1 MKTTKTTKRLLV
13 SLLALLAV
21 FAIGMSAACFKKK
34 PVDSSSGDSVA
45 PDSSSSTVIVTPV
58 TYEGKYY
65 FEGDEGSFS
74 LELKADS
81 LYTLA
86 APDSE
91 YSGKFTVT
99 DGQFAFYVAE
109 TVAYTGTAQGENI
122 QLMYGSNALLFLP
135 DVNYTVTFDMG
146 GSTQTQTVRNGKPA
160 VKPEDPKK
168 EGYLFVN
175 WYVDAQFTSLYSFA
189 KPVTQD
195 TTVYARFF
203 QEGDSEYSVKFFNGS
218 EQVLDMVYTQGKK
231 LASLPEYTQEGKE
244 FLGWWTSD
252 SRSPE
257 KLTRQLTEGETLHED
272 TVLYAVFK
280 DDEVPALSVTAD
292 GFSWSSMGK
301 NVSYEIYVT
310 APSGKRELLR
320 SGTFAKT
327 EYEYD
332 FAALEAGEYKV
343 EVVVANTQKTA
354 VAYVTNKMLS
364 RPSGLRVDAF
374 QFMFDPVAGAQ
385 KYLLSVNCASAGH
398 NHKDYNLNLA
408 TSYDFSNCEMAQDG
422 MTFTVTAVAEGY
434 VSATSE
440 TFVLTRNLQAVTE
453 LSYDENTAVLTWQEA
468 ANAQEYLLE
477 LAVGG
482 QTITERLEKTTYSL
496 KGYTGDITVK
506 VTPYAQGYALPEAAS
521 LAFNKKSIATPANF
535 NYEYKD
541 GKDYLT
547 WDNIEGAAGYEI
559 TIEGTDRSYLTNANT
574 TEFIFTEWVGLS
586 VPYVFNV
593 QALSKTSGA
602 NSLPAELTVKEKIE
616 DIWYEDGMLYWDAV
630 RGHSYTF
637 RLNDEQPIDIGGLA
651 SYAPQFN
658 KAGENTLSI
667 GYYKND
673 DKSTMKW
680 VETKVETFALIFD
693 TRGGSKADIR
703 YLANGDTVTVLDE
716 SQITYAGYDFQGWY
730 DVPEGYLTNGKK
742 YEGTFKFTATESTYI
757 YASWSAKHFNITLD
771 VMSGAPLENSVFDV
785 YYRQNE
791 YMLPVPD
798 VGADTTKG
806 FLGWYTDKNGQG
818 MQYTDLDGANVAQF
832 RNLGDITLYAFW
844 ADAFEFNE
852 LNDGTYSVKKG
863 SDVNM
868 FEVLTIPATYLGK
881 SVSMVEGAGF
891 KGIKSLVVKIPD
903 TIKDIIIL
911 STDVGSAFE
920 NASYLQA
927 VEVYHVEGNNI
938 PARYFSEDGIL
949 YFENETDVTEYNNT
963 ELKFIPA
970 ARKTP
975 VYVSNKT
982 EVIPMGAA
990 GTIKSGSSSSFTH
1003 HFTEIHIPYTVTKVE
1018 KSAFEGN
1025 YYVENIYFE
1034 DAPGG
1039 VTAQPLTIGEAA
1051 FKGCSNLINLNL
1063 PGRVAEFDVNA
1074 LENCYDLENVN
1085 ISTAETNKELKSVD
1099 GVLLTADGTKLIY
1112 FPRGRAQSYTT
1123 PDTVTT
1129 IGSNAFSGSKITEIV
1144 ISKFVRVIEPYA
1156 FSGVSDSSGKALSGE
1171 LEGYYKGSSCTSL
1184 QSIVFQS
1191 NDTWTLEIGEGAF
1204 YGSSSGKLTEVTLPK
1219 NLVKL
1224 GKYAFAGRTAL
1235 KTVNIEIDKNIIG
1248 YKKLELESGAFALD
1262 GASPS
1267 VVTLNI
1273 GDNVPE
1279 IANLS
1284 GIFGS
1289 ADLKNINTGNN
1300 PNYKFADQV
1309 LYNGDNTKILYYLD
1323 SRSGAFAIPETVTE
1337 IGEATFR
1344 GKSGLTAI
1352 TIHAGVTY
1360 VGDEA
1365 FKGCSNLES
1374 VLVRDGETEISF
1386 GDSVFENCSLLT
1398 DVQLSTRAR
1407 VLGKNFF
1414 KGCKALTEITFPE
1427 GITEIG
1433 DGTFN
1438 SSSEYA
1444 YNSLKKVT
1452 FPATLEKFGEYSTK
1466 KVNGV
1471 AVEYLVS
1478 ISAFVN
1484 CNKLEEIVVA
1494 EGNKNF
1500 TAQNGIFYS
1509 KDADGYYGLIICFTS
1524 IEGDVVIPAKTNKIW
1539 ANAFKGNTAITSI
1552 SFDGEVDDENYSL
1565 EIGSNAFYGCTNLKS
1580 FELPEGLQIISQNMF
1595 YGCTSLE
1602 RVVVPST
1609 VALIEDKA
1617 FNGCSNLNELVF
1629 TPTKAGK
1636 EPVELTVA
1644 DGNYKSTSTS
1654 GPPVVTQSS
1663 PFGGCTSLKE
1673 VVFPERTVSIGS
1685 YVFYGLNVE
1694 KVTLPSTLTSLGVSA
1709 FQNTTNLE
1717 EVVFNTDS
1725 NGRTMLTTLPK
1736 EIFSGSGL
1744 KKITLPEGL
1753 VDIEY
1758 KAFYSCKN
1766 LESIVIPASVEVL
1779 GSVHPSDA
1787 SYTIGYAFN
1796 TCSNLKSVTFA
1807 KGSVLN
1813 TIYKNSFGGT
1823 AITEISLPASI
1834 ENIAESAFGS
1844 ASSLTFIDF
1853 ETYEAQLED
1862 GTVKQVSSLK
1872 SIGYWAFQSTAI
1884 EHFVFPETLSNITLG
1899 RGLFASSS
1907 TLKTVTLSS
1916 TVADI
1921 TKVFESINSN
1931 YVINPSEQADNYVV
1945 SADGNFLTNK
1955 AGTTIVLVVKQLA
1968 PEDGVLRIPD
1978 GVEVI
1983 ETDAFGKQTGIT
1995 KLIIPASVK
2004 TIKNGAFH
2012 HCTALNEIVFEND
2025 KNGVSLLENLGFTHD
2040 GSGGDGTV
2048 QGETYG
2054 VFQYCTA
2061 LTKVT
2066 FPNSEY
2072 LTLLPYATF
2081 KSCTSL
2087 KEITLPEGLTQL
2099 SPIVNS
2105 KSTYDNDDCG
2115 VFNGCSALEKV
2126 VLPSTLEVIGGG
2138 TFYNC
2143 KKLKTVNLPE
2153 GLKTIDSC
2161 AFYCTSALTSITLPD
2176 SITELG
2182 HLSFMY
2188 AGLKTLD
2195 LNNVTKL
2202 GAQTFQNA
2210 TALTKIDLSKIEEF
2224 TEPSTTSTSYG
2235 ILYGCKALTTAVLPQ
2250 NLTRLPCCFFTNCTK
2265 LTDVTNIEQVE
2276 DIGNN
2281 AFKSCTALT
2290 TIDISGAKTLGTEV
2304 FSGCTKL
2311 KTVKLCNTLEKLNN
2325 KDFYGC
2331 TVLAT
2336 VEGIENVQTLGNYV
2350 FQNCK
2355 GLKTIDISKADT
2367 IDTNVFDGCA
2377 ALTTVTIC
2385 PTIKTLSNAT
2395 FNGCTALTTVNNL
2408 DKIQKIGNT
2417 VFKGCTA
2424 MTKVDLSSATSLGT
2438 YVFQNCTKLKTV
2450 ILGEGV
2456 KTLSNYAFQSCTA
2469 LTDINLENVETFG
2482 QYVFNKCTSLV
2493 TVDLSS
2499 AKSLDIKLFLGC
2511 TKLANVTLGDD
2522 LIDLPQETFSG
2533 CKALKSITL
2542 PQGLQHIGSSAFYQC
2557 TGLTS
2562 IEIPAGVTKLLP
2574 KANSADSAYTS
2585 AMKLFYG
2592 CTSLTKVVF
2601 KGEVTVVGEQS
2612 FYGCTK
2618 LTEIIG
2624 ADGTND
2630 GFFAS
2635 LKYIG
2640 KKAFYNTAIKSV
2652 KLSSLKAM
2660 GAQVFVKSKIEKVTI
2675 EGLEGVFDDM
2685 FADCT
2690 QLTEVNLSSDMLYIG
2705 NNAFDGCTSLAS
2717 IELPN
2722 RIYSI
2727 GTEAFKGTALEHV
2740 RLPANLSELGA
2751 FAFDDTNLLY
2761 FDIYDY
2767 ENFDVIDGVLYNKE
2781 GTVLVYYPCQ
2791 KTELVDFTKLTGI
2804 AAYAFAGWGQEIDL
2818 VLAEGFVNIE
2828 EGTFS
2833 RSSIKSL
2840 TLPSTL
2846 ETIGDKAFM
2855 DCANLTSVTFN
2866 QGLKSIGANAFSGTA
2881 LTSVTL
2887 PDSLETIG
2895 ESAFEDVVLTGTLTT
2910 GASLQS
2916 IGKKAFYGTK
2926 FDTVVLGDALLTI
2939 GESAFEGIEELTT
2952 VSGGAQLQEIGKK
2965 AFYGTN
2971 IQSFVFG
2978 DALVKI
2984 GDSAFE
2990 STPLTGEV
2998 TFGEAFDYLGSK
3010 AFKDTLITKVSLNR
3024 DLSSFGSYAFDGCA
3038 NLTEAVFGKGLTSI
3052 GIYAFRNTKLTQVS
3066 FPETLTSIGKY
3077 AFAGTPLTGTLVI
3090 PKNVTSIGE
3099 SAFEGAAP
3107 VEVTDEQG
3115 NTTLNY
3121 DGCSKI
3127 EEVVLPA
3134 GLETLENNYV
3144 FRNCYWLYKINLENI
3159 TKLGKEVFAY
3169 CGTQNTDKVFSV
3181 TIGKVSLTSTTE
3193 PTIDKVATSKT
3204 YLQYT
3209 KNGSGPFAFSA
3220 LKEITFTSVDYVTGK
3235 NGKLLIHADMLEKVT
3250 LPKGVKSLATYL
3262 FAYSGLKSVVIPA
3275 SVEELSG
3282 ATFNGCMNLESVV
3295 FEEGSKLKTIG
3306 YYSFMYCKNL
3316 KSLVLPNTVETINH
3330 NTFSYCISMNEI
3342 VIPLSCT
3349 KLVFSSF
3356 TGWTAEQ
3363 TVKFRV
3369 PENMFTSVATDYDED
3384 KYPVTRVFDYA
3395 D

>member
-34 PVDSSSGDSVA
+34 PVDSSGGDSVA

-99 DGQFAFYVAE
+99 DGQFTFYVAE

-122 QLMYGSNALLFLP
+122 LLMYGSNALLFLP

-203 QEGDSEYSVKFFNGS
+203 QEGDSEYSVKFFDGS

-244 FLGWWTSD
+244 FLGWWMSD

-310 APSGKRELLR
+310 APNGKRELLR

-354 VAYVTNKMLS
+354 VAYVTNKMLA

-408 TSYDFSNCEMAQDG
+408 TSYDFSNCEMPQDG

-547 WDNIEGAAGYEI
+547 WDNVEGAAGYEI

-574 TEFIFTEWVGLS
+574 TEFIFTDTEWFGLS

-680 VETKVETFALIFD
+680 IETKVETFALIFD

-703 YLANGDTVTVLDE
+703 YLANGDTVTVLTEDE
-716 SQITYAGYDFQGWY
+716 ITYVGYDFQGWY

-742 YEGTFKFTATESTYI
+742 FEGSFTFNANQSTYI

-771 VMSGAPLENSVFDV
+771 VMGGAPLENEVFDV

-798 VGADTTKG
+798 AGADTTKG

-818 MQYTDLDGANVAQF
+818 MQYTELDGASVSQF
-832 RNLGDITLYAFW
+832 RNLSDITLYAFW
-844 ADAFEFNE
+844 ANAFEFNE
-852 LNDGTYSVKKG
+852 LNDGTYSVRKG

-868 FEVLTIPATYLGK
+868 FEVLTIPSTYLGK

-891 KGIKSLVVKIPD
+891 KDIKSLVVKIPD
-903 TIKDIIIL
+903 TIKDVIIL
-911 STDVGSAFE
+911 TTDVGSAFE
-920 NASYLQA
+920 NAYYLQT

-938 PARYFSEDGIL
+938 APRYFSEDGVL
-949 YFENETDVTEYNNT
+949 YFENETDVTEYKNT
-963 ELKFIPA
+963 ELKFIPSG
-970 ARKTP
+970 RRTP

-990 GTIKSGSSSSFTH
+990 GTIKTSTSSSFTH
-1003 HFTEIHIPYTVTKVE
+1003 HFTEIHIPYSVTKIE
-1018 KSAFEGN
+1018 RSAFEGN

-1034 DAPGG
+1034 DAPSG
-1039 VTAQPLTIGEAA
+1039 VATQPLVIGEAA
-1051 FKGCSNLINLNL
+1051 FKGCSNLVNLNL
-1063 PGRVAEFDVNA
+1063 PGRVAQFDVNA

-1085 ISTAETNKELKSVD
+1085 ISTAETNKELKSLD

-1112 FPRGRAQSYTT
+1112 FPRGREQSYTT
-1123 PDTVTT
+1123 PESVTT

-1144 ISKFVRVIEPYA
+1144 IGKYVRVIEPYA
-1156 FSGVSDSSGKALSGE
+1156 FSGVSDSSGKALSGT
-1171 LEGYYKGSSCTSL
+1171 LAGYYKGSSCTSL
-1184 QSIVFQS
+1184 QSIVFES

-1204 YGSSSGKLTEVTLPK
+1204 YGSSIGKLTEVTLPK
-1219 NLVKL
+1219 NLIKL

-1235 KTVNIEIDKNIIG
+1235 KTVNIEIDKNVLG
-1248 YKKLELESGAFALD
+1248 YKTLELESGAFSLD

-1267 VVTLNI
+1267 VVNLNI

-1279 IANLS
+1279 IDNLS

-1289 ADLKNINTGNN
+1289 AALKNINTGNN

-1323 SRSGAFAIPETVTE
+1323 SRSGAFTIPETVTE
-1337 IGEATFR
+1337 IGDATFR
-1344 GKSGLTAI
+1344 QKSGLTEI

-1360 VGDEA
+1360 VGDYA
-1365 FKGCSNLES
+1365 FQSCSNLEK
-1374 VLVRDGETEISF
+1374 VLVRDGENEINF

-1407 VLGKNFF
+1407 VLGKDFF
-1414 KGCKALTEITFPE
+1414 KGCKALTEIVFPE

-1444 YNSLKKVT
+1444 YNSLKKVS
-1452 FPATLEKFGEYSTK
+1452 FPSTLEKFGEYATK
-1466 KVNGV
+1466 KVNGQE
-1471 AVEYLVS
+1471 VEYLVS
-1478 ISAFVN
+1478 INAFTN
-1484 CNKLEEIVVA
+1484 CNKLEEITVA

-1500 TAQNGIFYS
+1500 TAQSGIFYS

-1539 ANAFKGNTAITSI
+1539 ANAFKNNTAITSI
-1552 SFDGEVDDENYSL
+1552 TFDGEVDDENYSL

-1580 FELPEGLQIISQNMF
+1580 FELPEGLTTISANMF

-1602 RVVVPST
+1602 KIVVPST
-1609 VALIEDKA
+1609 VALIENEA
-1617 FNGCSNLNELVF
+1617 FNGCSNLKELTF

-1636 EPVELTVA
+1636 EPVELTIA
-1644 DGNYKSTSTS
+1644 DGSSTTSGSSS
-1654 GPPVVTQSS
+1654 GPPTTTYKF
-1663 PFGGCTSLKE
+1663 PFSGCTSLTE
-1673 VVFPERTVSIGS
+1673 IELPERTVSIGK
-1685 YVFYGLNVE
+1685 YAFRGLKLK
-1694 KVTLPSTLTSLGVSA
+1694 KVTLPSTLTKLGLGA
-1709 FQNTTNLE
+1709 FMATESLE
-1717 EVVFNTDS
+1717 EVVFNTGAD
-1725 NGRTMLTTLPK
+1725 GRTLLTALS
-1736 EIFSGSGL
+1736 EECFSGSGL

-1753 VDIEY
+1753 VDIMY
-1758 KAFYSCKN
+1758 KAFYDCEN
-1766 LESIVIPASVEVL
+1766 LKEIVIPATVETL
-1779 GSVHPSDA
+1779 GKNDPSKSA
-1787 SYTIGYAFN
+1787 ISYSGYVFYG
-1796 TCSNLKSVTFA
+1796 CDSLESVTFA

-1834 ENIAESAFGS
+1834 ENIAEYAFGS
-1844 ASSLTFIDF
+1844 ASSLTFVDF

-1872 SIGYWAFQSTAI
+1872 SIGYRAFQSTAI
-1884 EHFVFPETLSNITLG
+1884 EHFVFPETLSNITLD

-1916 TVADI
+1916 TVTDL
-1921 TKVFESINSN
+1921 TKVFESINSD
-1931 YVINPSEQADNYVV
+1931 YVINTSDKADNFVIT
-1945 SADGNFLTNK
+1945 ADGNFLTNK
-1955 AGTTIVLVVKQLA
+1955 AGTTIILAVKQLK
-1968 PEDGVLRIPD
+1968 PEGGVLRIPD
-1978 GVEVI
+1978 GVEII
-1983 ETDAFGKQTGIT
+1983 ETDAFGRQTDIT
-1995 KLIIPASVK
+1995 KLIIPSSVK

-2012 HCTALNEIVFEND
+2012 HCTGLIEVVFENNE
-2025 KNGVSLLENLGFTHD
+2025 NGVSFLENLGLPHD
-2040 GSGGDGTV
+2040 GSGGDGTA
-2048 QGETYG
+2048 QGEIYG

-2072 LTLLPYATF
+2072 LTSLPYATF
-2081 KSCTSL
+2081 KNCTSL
-2087 KEITLPEGLTQL
+2087 KSITLPEGIETLGVAASVT
-2099 SPIVNS
+2099 S
-2105 KSTYDNDDCG
+2105 STSDPTDTG
-2115 VFNGCSALEKV
+2115 VFRDCSALETV
-2126 VLPSTLEVIGGG
+2126 VLPSTLTQIGAS
-2138 TFYNC
+2138 TFHNC
-2143 KKLKTVNLPE
+2143 KKLKNVNIPE
-2153 GLKTIDSC
+2153 GVETIYSFAFYHADVLTTVQLPDSLTTISPYAFNYAGLTSLDLNQVTDLGTRAFSNATKLKTIDVSNISN
-2161 AFYCTSALTSITLPD
+2161 FGTDIFNTCTA
-2176 SITELG
+2176 
-2182 HLSFMY
+2182 
-2188 AGLKTLD
+2188 LKT
-2195 LNNVTKL
+2195 V
-2202 GAQTFQNA
+2202 
-2210 TALTKIDLSKIEEF
+2210 
-2224 TEPSTTSTSYG
+2224 
-2235 ILYGCKALTTAVLPQ
+2235 VLPQ
-2250 NLTRLPCCFFTNCTK
+2250 KLSKLPTQTFYGCSSLTT
-2265 LTDVTNIEQVE
+2265 VTNIEQVGE
-2276 DIGNN
+2276 LGDGVFVNC
-2281 AFKSCTALT
+2281 KALA
-2290 TIDISGAKTLGTEV
+2290 TIDISGAKELGVKT
-2304 FSGCTKL
+2304 FSGCSKL
-2311 KTVKLCNTLEKLNN
+2311 KMVKLGALLDALGNDTFRNCSVLE
-2325 KDFYGC
+2325 
-2331 TVLAT
+2331 T
-2336 VEGIENVQTLGNYV
+2336 VEGIKNITKFGNYV
-2350 FQNCK
+2350 FEKC
-2355 GLKTIDISKADT
+2355 LKLATIDISKAET
-2367 IDTNVFDGCA
+2367 IGTYTFNGCTG
-2377 ALTTVTIC
+2377 LKTVTIC
-2385 PTIKTLSNAT
+2385 PHITNLNNST
-2395 FNGCTALTTVNNL
+2395 FAGCTALTTVNNL
-2408 DKIQKIGNT
+2408 DQVEKFGNK
-2417 VFKGCTA
+2417 VFSGCTA
-2424 MTKVDLSSATSLGT
+2424 LTEIDISAATTLGT
-2438 YVFQNCTKLKTV
+2438 NVFEKCSKLKRVT
-2450 ILGEGV
+2450 LGSNLN
-2456 KTLSNYAFQSCTA
+2456 KLSNYTFSTCSA

-2482 QYVFNKCTSLV
+2482 SNVFEKCTSLV
-2493 TVDLSS
+2493 TIDLSS

-2511 TKLANVTLGDD
+2511 TKLANVTLGNNI
-2522 LIDLPQETFSG
+2522 IDIPQETFSG

-2542 PQGLQHIGSSAFYQC
+2542 PQGLQHLGNKAFYQC

-2562 IEIPAGVTKLLP
+2562 IEIPEGVTKLLP
-2574 KANSADSAYTS
+2574 EITSADSQYTS
-2585 AMKLFYG
+2585 SMSVFYG

-2601 KGEVTVVGEQS
+2601 KGVVTVVGQES
-2612 FYGCTK
+2612 FSGCTK

-2630 GFFAS
+2630 GFFAN
-2635 LKYIG
+2635 LEYIG
-2640 KKAFYNTAIKSV
+2640 KQSFYNTAIKSA
-2652 KLSSLKAM
+2652 KLSAVKAM
-2660 GAQVFVKSKIEKVTI
+2660 GSQVFYKSKIEKVTI

-2685 FADCT
+2685 FAGCT

-2705 NNAFDGCTSLAS
+2705 NNAFDGCTKLAS
-2717 IELPN
+2717 IDLPN

-2727 GTEAFKGTALEHV
+2727 GTEAFKGTAIEHI

-2751 FAFDDTNLLY
+2751 FAFDDTKLIY
-2761 FDIYDY
+2761 FDVYDY
-2767 ENFDVIDGVLYNKE
+2767 ENYEVIDGALYNKD
-2781 GTVLVYYPCQ
+2781 GNVLVYYPCQ
-2791 KTELVDFTKLTGI
+2791 KTELVDFTKLAGI
-2804 AAYAFAGWGQEIDL
+2804 AAYALAGWNHEIDIT
-2818 VLAEGFVNIE
+2818 LAEGFVNIE
-2828 EGTFS
+2828 EGAFS
-2833 RSSIKSL
+2833 RSKIKSI
-2840 TLPSTL
+2840 TLPTSL
-2846 ETIGDKAFM
+2846 QTIGDKAFM

-2895 ESAFEDVVLTGTLTT
+2895 ESAFEDVALTGTLTT
-2910 GASLQS
+2910 NASLQS
-2916 IGKKAFYGTK
+2916 IGKKAFYGAK
-2926 FDTVVLGDALLTI
+2926 IESVVLGDALLTI

-2965 AFYGTN
+2965 AFYGTK
-2971 IQSFVFG
+2971 IESFVFG

-2998 TFGEAFDYLGSK
+2998 IFGEAFDYLGSK
-3010 AFKDTLITKVSLNR
+3010 AFKDTLITKVSLNSK
-3024 DLSSFGSYAFDGCA
+3024 LSSFGSYAFEDCA

-3066 FPETLTSIGKY
+3066 FPTTLTSIGNY
-3077 AFAGTPLTGTLVI
+3077 AFAGTPLTGKLVI
-3090 PKNVTSIGE
+3090 PENVTSIGE

-3127 EEVVLPA
+3127 EEVVLPE
-3134 GLETLENNYV
+3134 GLTTIPNLA
-3144 FRNCYWLYKINLENI
+3144 FANCYWLYNINLEKV
-3159 TKLGKEVFAY
+3159 TSLGKECFAY
-3169 CGTQNTDKVFSV
+3169 CGTQNTDKVFKV
-3181 TIGKVSLTSTTE
+3181 TLGAVRAPTTVE
-3193 PTIDKVATSKT
+3193 PTINATT
-3204 YLQYT
+3204 FEYT

-3220 LKEITFTSVDYVTGK
+3220 LKEVIFTDVGAISGNFGK
-3235 NGKLLIHADMLEKVT
+3235 ILLRADMLEKVT
-3250 LPKGVKSLATYL
+3250 LPQGLKAFSTYL
-3262 FAYSGLKSVVIPA
+3262 FAYSGIKSIVVPA
-3275 SVEELSG
+3275 SVEIING
-3282 ATFNGCMNLESVV
+3282 NAFCGCMNLESIV

-3306 YYSFMYCKNL
+3306 YNAFKFCKNL
-3316 KSLVLPNTVETINH
+3316 KSIELPNTVKTINH
-3330 NTFSYCISMNEI
+3330 YVFSYCLSLQSI
-3342 VIPLSCT
+3342 VIPLEC
-3349 KLVFSSF
+3349 KVDFRAF
-3356 TGWTAEQ
+3356 EGWTAEQ
-3363 TVKFRV
+3363 TIKFRI
-3369 PENMFTSVATDYDED
+3369 PEEKFSGYVTEYDED
-3384 KYPVTRVFDYA
+3384 KYPASMEFGYTD
-3395 D
+3395 

>member
-34 PVDSSSGDSVA
+34 PVDSSSGDSSTA
-45 PDSSSSTVIVTPV
+45 DSSSSSIVVTPV

-74 LELKADS
+74 LELKAGS

-146 GSTQTQTVRNGKPA
+146 GSTQTQTVRNGKTA

-168 EGYLFVN
+168 EGCLFVN

-195 TTVYARFF
+195 ITVYARFF

-231 LASLPEYTQEGKE
+231 LASLPEYTQDGKE

-257 KLTRQLTEGETLHED
+257 KLTRQLAEGETLHED

-280 DDEVPALSVTAD
+280 DDEVPALSVNAD
-292 GFSWSSMGK
+292 GFTWSSMGK
-301 NVSYEIYVT
+301 NVSYELYVT

-354 VAYVTNKMLS
+354 VAYVTNKMLA

-385 KYLLSVNCASAGH
+385 KYLLSVNCASASH

-408 TSYDFSNCEMAQDG
+408 TSYDFSNCEMPQDG
-422 MTFTVTAVAEGY
+422 MTFTVTAVADGY

-440 TFVLTRNLQAVTE
+440 TFVLTRNLTAVTE
-453 LSYDENTAVLTWQEA
+453 LSYDENTAVLTWQEVV
-468 ANAQEYLLE
+468 NAQEYLLE

-521 LAFNKKSIATPANF
+521 LAFSKKPIATPANF
-535 NYEYKD
+535 NYEYKE

-547 WDNIEGAAGYEI
+547 WDKVEGAVGYEI

-593 QALSKTSGA
+593 QALSKASGA

-637 RLNDEQPIDIGGLA
+637 RLNDDEPIDIGGLS
-651 SYAPQFN
+651 SYAPRFN
-658 KAGENTLSI
+658 KTGENTLSI

-703 YLANGDTVTVLDE
+703 YLANDDTVTVLDE

-742 YEGTFKFTATESTYI
+742 YEGTFKFNATQSTYI

-791 YMLPVPD
+791 YVLPVPD
-798 VGADTTKG
+798 AGADTTKG

-818 MQYTDLDGANVAQF
+818 MQYTGIDGANVAQF
-832 RNLGDITLYAFW
+832 RNLGNVTLYAFW
-844 ADAFEFNE
+844 ADAFEFNQ
-852 LNDGTYSVKKG
+852 LNDGTYSVKQG
-863 SDVNM
+863 ADVNM

-920 NASYLQA
+920 SASYLQA

-949 YFENETDVTEYNNT
+949 YFENETDVTQYNNT

-982 EVIPMGAA
+982 EVIPMGAV
-990 GTIKSGSSSSFTH
+990 GTIKSSSSLSTSTH

-1025 YYVENIYFE
+1025 TYVENIYFE

-1039 VTAQPLTIGEAA
+1039 VNAQPLTIGEAA
-1051 FKGCSNLINLNL
+1051 FKGCSDLINLNL
-1063 PGRVAEFDVNA
+1063 PGRVAQFDVNA
-1074 LENCYDLENVN
+1074 LENCRELENVN

-1112 FPRGRAQSYTT
+1112 FPRGRSQSYTT

-1129 IGSNAFSGSKITEIV
+1129 IGSNAFSGSNITEIV
-1144 ISKFVRVIEPYA
+1144 ISKYVRVIEPYA

-1184 QSIVFQS
+1184 QSIVFET

-1204 YGSSSGKLTEVTLPK
+1204 YGSYSGKLTEVTLPK

-1323 SRSGAFAIPETVTE
+1323 SRSGAFVIPETVTE

-1374 VLVRDGETEISF
+1374 VLVRDGETEINF
-1386 GDSVFENCSLLT
+1386 GDNVFENCSLLT
-1398 DVQLSTRAR
+1398 DVRLSTRAR

-1414 KGCKALTEITFPE
+1414 KGCKALIEITFPE

-1444 YNSLKKVT
+1444 FNSLRKVT
-1452 FPATLEKFGEYSTK
+1452 FPATLEKFGEYKTK
-1466 KVNGV
+1466 KVNGKE
-1471 AVEYLVS
+1471 VEYLDS
-1478 ISAFVN
+1478 INAFVN

-1500 TAQNGIFYS
+1500 TAQNGIFFS

-1552 SFDGEVDDENYSL
+1552 AFDGEIDDENYSL
-1565 EIGSNAFYGCTNLKS
+1565 EIGSNAFYGCINLKS
-1580 FELPEGLQIISQNMF
+1580 FELPEGLQTISQNMF

-1609 VALIEDKA
+1609 VALIENKA
-1617 FNGCSNLNELVF
+1617 FNGCYNLKELVF
-1629 TPTKAGK
+1629 TPTKDGK
-1636 EPVELTVA
+1636 EPVELVVA
-1644 DGNYKSTSTS
+1644 DGTYSSS
-1654 GPPVVTQSS
+1654 GTPPVVSQSS

-1673 VVFPERTVSIGS
+1673 VEFPERTVSIGS
-1685 YVFYGLNVE
+1685 YVFFELNIE
-1694 KVTLPSTLTSLGVSA
+1694 KVTLPSTLTSLGDCV
-1709 FQNTTNLE
+1709 FQSTKSLE
-1717 EVVFNTDS
+1717 EVVFKTGS
-1725 NGRTMLTTLPK
+1725 NGRTLLTDLPR
-1736 EIFSGSGL
+1736 ECFSGSSL

-1753 VDIEY
+1753 VNIAF
-1758 KAFYSCKN
+1758 KAFYDCNN
-1766 LESIVIPASVEVL
+1766 LTSIEIPSTVEDL
-1779 GSVHPSDA
+1779 GSGVYTSSYSSSLSYGLVFSSCDA
-1787 SYTIGYAFN
+1787 
-1796 TCSNLKSVTFA
+1796 LEKVTFA
-1807 KGSVLN
+1807 KGSSLKY
-1813 TIYKNSFGGT
+1813 IRASSFGST
-1823 AITEISLPASI
+1823 AIKSVSLPASLETI
-1834 ENIAESAFGS
+1834 EKTAFNSAK
-1844 ASSLTFIDF
+1844 SLTFVDF

-1872 SIGYWAFQSTAI
+1872 KIDYQAFQSTAI

-1899 RGLFASSS
+1899 RGLFRSVS
-1907 TLKTVTLSS
+1907 TLKTITLSS

-1921 TKVFESINSN
+1921 TKVFENINSDF
-1931 YVINPSEQADNYVV
+1931 VINPSEQADNYVI

-1955 AGTTIVLVVKQLA
+1955 AGTTIVLAVKQIK
-1968 PEDGVLRIPD
+1968 PEDGVYRIPD

-1983 ETDAFGKQTGIT
+1983 ETDAFGRQTGII
-1995 KLIIPASVK
+1995 KLIIPAGVK

-2012 HCTALNEIVFEND
+2012 HCSALTEIVFENNED
-2025 KNGVSLLENLGFTHD
+2025 GVSYLENLGLTHD
-2040 GSGGDGTV
+2040 GSGGDGTP

-2054 VFQYCTA
+2054 VFEYCTA
-2061 LTKVT
+2061 LTQVT

-2072 LTLLPYATF
+2072 LTSLPYATF
-2081 KSCTSL
+2081 SYCTSL

-2105 KSTYDNDDCG
+2105 DSTSNNDYIG
-2115 VFNGCSALEKV
+2115 VFYNCTALEKV

-2161 AFYCTSALTSITLPD
+2161 AFYYTSALTSVTLPD

-2182 HLSFMY
+2182 HLAFMY
-2188 AGLKTLD
+2188 SGLKTLN

-2202 GAQTFQNA
+2202 GTQVFRFA
-2210 TALTKIDLSKIEEF
+2210 TSLTNIDLSKITEF
-2224 TEPSTTSTSYG
+2224 TEKANSSYG
-2235 ILYGCKALTTAVLPQ
+2235 VFEGCTALTSVVLPK
-2250 NLTRLPCCFFTNCTK
+2250 NLTRLPSAFFLKCSK
-2265 LTDVTNIEQVE
+2265 LTTVTNIEQVE
-2276 DIGNN
+2276 DFGNN

-2290 TIDISGAKTLGTEV
+2290 AVDISGAKTLGTEV

-2311 KTVKLCNTLEKLNN
+2311 KTVKLGNALEKLNN

-2336 VEGIENVQTLGNYV
+2336 VEGVENVQTLGNYV

-2355 GLKTIDISKADT
+2355 GLKTIDIGKADN
-2367 IDTNVFDGCA
+2367 IGTNVFDGCV
-2377 ALTTVTIC
+2377 ALVTVTLC
-2385 PTIKTLSNAT
+2385 PTLETLSNST

-2408 DKIQKIGNT
+2408 DKVQKIGNS
-2417 VFKGCTA
+2417 VFEKCSA
-2424 MTKVDLSSATSLGT
+2424 ITKVDLSSAASLGT
-2438 YVFQNCTKLKTV
+2438 SVFANCTKLKTV
-2450 ILGEGV
+2450 VLGEQL
-2456 KTLSNYAFQSCTA
+2456 KKLQKETFNSCSA
-2469 LTDINLENVETFG
+2469 LTDINLENVEEFG
-2482 QYVFNKCTSLV
+2482 QGVFNKCTSLV

-2511 TKLANVTLGDD
+2511 TKLANVTLGDNITD
-2522 LIDLPQETFSG
+2522 IPQETFSG

-2542 PQGLQHIGSSAFYQC
+2542 PQGLQHLGNNAFYNC

-2585 AMKLFYG
+2585 DMKLFYG
-2592 CTSLTKVVF
+2592 CTNLTKVVF
-2601 KGEVTVVGEQS
+2601 KGEVTVVGTQS

-2618 LTEIIG
+2618 LAEIIG

-2630 GFFAS
+2630 GFFAN

-2640 KKAFYNTAIKSV
+2640 KQAFYNTAVKSV

-2660 GAQVFVKSKIEKVTI
+2660 GAQVFVKSKVEKVTI
-2675 EGLEGVFDDM
+2675 EGLEGVLDDM

-2690 QLTEVNLSSDMLYIG
+2690 NLVEVNLPSNMLYIG
-2705 NNAFDGCTSLAS
+2705 DNAFDGCSKLAS
-2717 IELPN
+2717 IDLPN

-2727 GTEAFKGTALEHV
+2727 GTEAFKGTAFEHI

-2767 ENFDVIDGVLYNKE
+2767 DNFDVIDGVLYSKD
-2781 GTVLVYYPCQ
+2781 GTELVCYPCK
-2791 KTELVDFTKLTGI
+2791 KTDLVDFTGLTNI
-2804 AAYAFAGWGQEIDL
+2804 RAYAFAGWGQEIDL
-2818 VLAEGFVNIE
+2818 ALSEGFVNIE
-2828 EGTFS
+2828 EGVFS

-2855 DCANLTSVTFN
+2855 NCAKLASVTFN

-2895 ESAFEDVVLTGTLTT
+2895 ESAFEGVDLTGTLTT
-2910 GASLQS
+2910 GSSLQS
-2916 IGKKAFYGTK
+2916 IGKKAFYGAK
-2926 FDTVVLGDALLTI
+2926 IESVVLGDALLTV
-2939 GESAFEGIEELTT
+2939 GESAFEGIKELTA

-2971 IQSFVFG
+2971 IESFVFG

-2984 GDSAFE
+2984 GESAFE
-2990 STPLTGEV
+2990 ATPLTGEV
-2998 TFGEAFDYLGSK
+2998 TFGSTFDYLGSK
-3010 AFKDTLITKVSLNR
+3010 AFKDTAITKVSLNSN
-3024 DLSSFGSYAFDGCA
+3024 LSSFGSNAFDGCA
-3038 NLTEAVFGKGLTSI
+3038 NLTEALFGEKLTSI
-3052 GIYAFRNTKLTQVS
+3052 GIYAFCNTKLTQVS
-3066 FPETLTSIGKY
+3066 FPDTLTSIGQY

-3090 PKNVTSIGE
+3090 PKNVTSIGT
-3099 SAFEGAAP
+3099 SAFEGATP
-3107 VEVTDEQG
+3107 VEITDEQG

-3127 EEVVLPA
+3127 EEIVLPQ
-3134 GLETLENNYV
+3134 GLTTLENNYV
-3144 FRNCYWLYKINLENI
+3144 FRNCYWLYKVNLENI

-3181 TIGKVSLTSTTE
+3181 TIGKVSLTSTVE
-3193 PTIDKVATSKT
+3193 PTIDKVATSET

-3235 NGKLLIHADMLEKVT
+3235 FGKLLIHADMLEKVT
-3250 LPKGVKSLATYL
+3250 LPEGVKSLALYL

-3330 NTFSYCISMNEI
+3330 NTFSYCVSMSEI

-3349 KLVFSSF
+3349 KLDFRSF

-3363 TVKFRV
+3363 TVKFRI
-3369 PENMFTSVATDYDED
+3369 PENMFTSVATDYNED
-3384 KYPVTRVFDYA
+3384 TYPVTRVFDYA